1 LVALLVFE
9 REQQLRFKAGVPDDV
24 AVDLSLVKLPDD
36 ALMFPNPPAPEE
48 GFSFTKLRNPDNMTK
63 EFVRKARKL
72 GFPGLRF
79 HDLRGS
85 FVTIMLDA
93 GRPVHAV
100 AAHCGHD
107 PAVMLRAYAKRTK
120 KADTSMA
127 EAIAELSKG
136 ALGG

>member
-1 LVALLVFE
+1 
-9 REQQLRFKAGVPDDV
+9 
-24 AVDLSLVKLPDD
+24 
-36 ALMFPNPPAPEE
+36 MFPNLPAPGE
-48 GFSFTKLRNPDNMTK
+48 GFSFTRLRNADNMTK

-79 HDLRGS
+79 HDLRL
-85 FVTIMLDA
+85 VRDHKLDA